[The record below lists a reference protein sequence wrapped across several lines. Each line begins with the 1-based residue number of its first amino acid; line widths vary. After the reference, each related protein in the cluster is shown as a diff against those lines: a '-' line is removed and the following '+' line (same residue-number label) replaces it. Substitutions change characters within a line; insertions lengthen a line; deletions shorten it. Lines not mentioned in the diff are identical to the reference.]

1 MPGSQLSIRGN
12 PMVGL
17 YIRASENF
25 AVVGVK
31 DVSVVESLKNELDVD
46 VVVTTVAG
54 SELAG
59 AMIAANSSG
68 ILVCKHVSAK
78 EIEILSRVADVYI
91 VDTNMT
97 CLGNVVCVN
106 DRGAVIHPEA
116 DSRIEE
122 AVRDKLDV
130 DVIRGTVG
138 GIKTVG
144 MAAVVTNKGGLLH
157 QSASDWEVKRI
168 EKTLGIETEKGTV
181 NFGQDVVGA
190 GLIANTKGYIVGRDT
205 TGFELGIV
213 EQALGFVEL

>member
-1 MPGSQLSIRGN
+1 MPGRQLSIRGN

-17 YIRASENF
+17 YARASEGF

-31 DVSVVESLKNELDVD
+31 DELVVENLKNELDVD

-59 AMIAANSSG
+59 AMIAANSNG
-68 ILVCKHVSAK
+68 ILVCKHVSSK
-78 EIEILSRVADVYI
+78 EIEILSKVAEVYV

-116 DSRIEE
+116 DNRVEE
-122 AVRDKLDV
+122 AVRNKLDV
-130 DVIRGTVG
+130 DVIRGTIG

-181 NFGQDVVGA
+181 NFGQDMVGA
-190 GLIANTKGYIVGRDT
+190 GLIANTRGYIVGRDT

-213 EQALGFVEL
+213 EQALGFVGL